1 MFNECKE
8 DFRSWLIQQNK
19 LSIKSAG
26 DIISRCRRLEV
37 EVLDSIDLS
46 VSTPEL
52 YADALKKI
60 KNYAVLNKK
69 TLRAQYNLTKSY
81 RAALKKYCQYV
92 KPDAHEH
99 YPSGYS
105 IR

>member
-1 MFNECKE
+1 MFCEHKE
-8 DFRSWLIQQNK
+8 DFRYWLIEVNK

-26 DIISRCRRLEV
+26 DIISRCRRLEA

-46 VSTPEL
+46 VSTPEH
-52 YADALKKI
+52 YSNALKKI
-60 KNYAVLNKK
+60 KNYAILNKK
-69 TLRAQYNLTKSY
+69 TIKAQYNLTKSY

-92 KPDAHEH
+92 KPDTYEQ